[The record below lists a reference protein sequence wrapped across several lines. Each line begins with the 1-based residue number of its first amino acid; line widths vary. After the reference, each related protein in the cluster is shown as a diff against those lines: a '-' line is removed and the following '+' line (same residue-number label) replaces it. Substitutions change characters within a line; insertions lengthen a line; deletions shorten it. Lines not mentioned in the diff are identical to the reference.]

1 MEEYPVILKPVELAG
16 SDGVKLCHNFVE
28 AKEHFHVLMKLQMVN
43 SGDCPTVLC
52 QEFLK
57 GKEYVVDHISW
68 DGVHKTAMMW
78 VYDKHP
84 VNGAA
89 FVYFGCLPVDIDSPK
104 AKAIIPYVHRV
115 LDALGLKNGPLHG
128 EVIMTVDGPCLVEM
142 NCWACGGDGNWRQ
155 LAHALTGGY
164 SQVEATVDAYL
175 DLHQFDL
182 MPDLPPSLF
191 KASGQEV
198 ILMSFSSG
206 VVKETLGFNIIHKLP
221 SFVFLETRVKIGS
234 KVDYTI
240 DLFTGIGSVILMH
253 PNKDVL
259 E

>member
-1 MEEYPVILKPVELAG
+1 MEEYPVILKLVELAG
-16 SDGVKLCHNFVE
+16 SDGVKLCRNFVE

-68 DGVHKTAMMW
+68 DSLHKTAMMW
-78 VYDKHP
+78 VYSKHP

-182 MPDLPPSLF
+182 MPDWPPSLF

-198 ILMSFSSG
+198 ILMSFQ
-206 VVKETLGFNIIHKLP
+206 VEWWKKHWDLI
-221 SFVFLETRVKIGS
+221 
-234 KVDYTI
+234 
-240 DLFTGIGSVILMH
+240 LFTSSIICVPWNQSQNWFQSGLHHWSLYRDWQCH
-253 PNKDVL
+253 FDASK
-259 E
+259 